1 MISQYRFLKVRE
13 GICFFA
19 AVWVEV
25 IPEPAENRVVVA
37 IPDNVNPDDGEV
49 TLLTGRSWV
58 LAAHRGAQLAL
69 DLLSAIDMLESKY
82 LVKIL
87 KVVGTDIDTTEDVV
101 LCSAALATCEAIA
114 PQKPLFE
121 LVFDGTWRL
130 QNLSSQSC

>member
-1 MISQYRFLKVRE
+1 MINQYRFLKVRE

-19 AVWVEV
+19 VVWVEV
-25 IPEPAENRVVVA
+25 IPGQAENSVVVA
-37 IPDNVNPDDGEV
+37 IPDTVNPDDGEV

-58 LAAHRGAQLAL
+58 LAARRGAQLAL
-69 DLLSAIDMLESKY
+69 DLLGAIDMLESKY

-87 KVVGTDIDTTEDVV
+87 NVVGTDSDTTEDVA

-130 QNLSSQSC
+130 QSLSSQSC